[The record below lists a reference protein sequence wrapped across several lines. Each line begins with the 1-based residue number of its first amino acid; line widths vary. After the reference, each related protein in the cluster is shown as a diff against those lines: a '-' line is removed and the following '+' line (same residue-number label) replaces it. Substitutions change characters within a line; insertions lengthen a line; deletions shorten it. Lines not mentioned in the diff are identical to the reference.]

1 MFKKAADLGTIA
13 VHAGDNVPST
23 NRPKVEPIFQ
33 TSVFTFDDLDDLDR
47 VQSGEAPGFVYTR
60 FGNPN
65 QRAFEKAVAE
75 LEGAADGLACASG
88 MGAIMAALLGQM
100 GAGDHLVITR
110 DMYGGTYALVYSE
123 LKRLGIE
130 ITRVDFTDL
139 RAVEAAVTAR
149 TKVLFAEV
157 MSNPTLNLT
166 DVGAI
171 SEIAERH
178 GIRLIVDNTFASP
191 WLVRPIELG
200 AHAVVHS
207 ATKYLGGHS
216 DVTAGVLV
224 GPEEIVAPARRVMVN
239 LGASLSPFEA
249 WLTLRGIRTLHL
261 RMERHCANGR
271 ALAEF
276 LVGHPRV
283 NRVNYPGLPD
293 FPQRGLAERMLPRGC
308 GGMLSFEV
316 KGGLSAA
323 NRVIGNLR
331 LARFAPSLAG
341 VATTTSHPVRTSH
354 KFIPEHERE
363 AMGVT
368 DGLIRVSVGI
378 EGAGDII
385 DDFRQALDFPGS

>member
-1 MFKKAADLGTIA
+1 MSKKNTDLGTIA
-13 VHAGDNVPST
+13 VHAGEGAASANQ
-23 NRPKVEPIFQ
+23 PKVGPIFQ
-33 TSVFTFDDLDDLDR
+33 TSVFTFDDLEDLER
-47 VQSGEAPGFVYTR
+47 VQSGDAPGFVYTR

-65 QRAFEKAVAE
+65 QRALEEAVAE
-75 LEGAADGLACASG
+75 LEGAGDGLACASG
-88 MGAIMAALLGQM
+88 MGAIMAALLGQLS
-100 GAGDHLVITR
+100 AGDHLVITR

-123 LKRLGIE
+123 LNRLGIE
-130 ITRVDFTDL
+130 ITRVDFTDPD
-139 RAVEAAVTAR
+139 AVEAALTPR
-149 TKVLFAEV
+149 TRALFAETI
-157 MSNPTLNLT
+157 SNPTLNLT
-166 DVGAI
+166 DVRA
-171 SEIAERH
+171 IAETAARH
-178 GIRLIVDNTFASP
+178 GVKLIVDNTFASP

-200 AHAVVHS
+200 AGAVVHS

-224 GPEEIVAPARRVMVN
+224 GSEEIVTPARRVMAN

-261 RMERHCANGR
+261 RLERHCANAQ

-276 LVGHPRV
+276 LAGHPRV

-293 FPQRGLAERMLPRGC
+293 FRQRELAARMLPRGC

-316 KGGLSAA
+316 KGGLRAA
-323 NRVIGNLR
+323 NQVIRNLR

-341 VATTTSHPVRTSH
+341 VSTTTSHPVRTSH
-354 KFIPEHERE
+354 KFIPEDERE

-368 DGLIRVSVGI
+368 DGLIRVSTGI

-385 DDFRQALDFPGS
+385 EDFRQVLDEFN